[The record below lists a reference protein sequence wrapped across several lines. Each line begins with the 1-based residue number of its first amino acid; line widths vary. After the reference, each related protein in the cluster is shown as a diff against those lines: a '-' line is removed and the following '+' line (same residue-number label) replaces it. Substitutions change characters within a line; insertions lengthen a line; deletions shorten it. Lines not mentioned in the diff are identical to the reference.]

1 MAIVFLHRHLLF
13 AGILLKLF
21 LFTKLITV
29 LYYDIGNASSQEFDG
44 EKAVIGVSKEAR
56 EAAVRNSELEGDQ
69 QHSNANSKH
78 VRTTFIVQ
86 NNKLSYKFHSHPFK

>member
-1 MAIVFLHRHLLF
+1 MAKVFLHRHILF

-29 LYYDIGNASSQEFDG
+29 LYYDIGNVSSQEFDG

-69 QHSNANSKH
+69 QHSNAYSKH
-78 VRTTFIVQ
+78 VRTTFVVQ
-86 NNKLSYKFHSHPFK
+86 IISYLKNSISIL